1 MSDTVKRNRNSNR
14 IPALLAA
21 AGALLLFTVRGLP
34 AADLATVVSS
44 DSGPYAEALE
54 AFKAALRIPSDF
66 YDASS
71 PDFTPPEDATHVVAF
86 GARAAAVGYPPGTHL
101 VYALAPVNG
110 RSRDWHEISMLPP
123 PAEAIAAYKGLQPG
137 LKRLAVFW
145 AAYPGEAYLNELHK
159 EGEKAGITILS
170 AKLKGPDSFP
180 ERLRRLMG
188 KIDAFWL
195 MPDPVLINKNSL
207 MVLASFSCANSIP
220 FYAPTYALVQ
230 NGATASFSS
239 DFSESGRAAA
249 KAITSIYTG
258 GEQPR
263 ITYPEKP
270 LLRVNG
276 ELAAKCNW
284 PIKK

>member
-1 MSDTVKRNRNSNR
+1 MAKENNNG

-21 AGALLLFTVRGLP
+21 AGALLLFTAGELP
-34 AADLATVVSS
+34 AAELATIVSS

-54 AFKAALRIPSDF
+54 AFKAALSIPSDF

-86 GARAAAVGYPPGTHL
+86 GARAAAVGYPPGTQL

-110 RSRDWHEISMLPP
+110 RSRGWHEISMLPP

-145 AAYPGEAYLNELHK
+145 AAYPGETYLDELRK
-159 EGEKAGITILS
+159 EGEKAGITVILT
-170 AKLKGPDSFP
+170 KLKGPDSFP

-188 KIDAFWL
+188 KMDAFWL

-230 NGATASFSS
+230 NGAILKY
-239 DFSESGRAAA
+239 GRV
-249 KAITSIYTG
+249 
-258 GEQPR
+258 ER
-263 ITYPEKP
+263 
-270 LLRVNG
+270 LLRGGVEG
-276 ELAAKCNW
+276 G
-284 PIKK
+284 

>member
-1 MSDTVKRNRNSNR
+1 MSNTVKRDRNST
-14 IPALLAA
+14 PALLAA
-21 AGALLLFTVRGLP
+21 AGALLLFTAGGLP

-44 DSGPYAEALE
+44 DSGPYSEALE

-86 GARAAAVGYPPGTHL
+86 GARAAAVAYPPGTHL
-101 VYALAPVNG
+101 VCALAPVNG
-110 RSRDWHEISMLPP
+110 RSRWHEISMVPP
-123 PAEAIAAYKGLQPG
+123 PAEAVAAFKGLQPG

-145 AAYPGEAYLNELHK
+145 AAYPAEAYLDELRK
-159 EGEKAGITILS
+159 EGEKAGITVILT
-170 AKLKGPDSFP
+170 KLKGPDSFP

-188 KIDAFWL
+188 KMDAFWL

-239 DFSESGRAAA
+239 DFSESGTAAA
-249 KAITSIYTG
+249 KAITNIYKG

-263 ITYPEKP
+263 ITYPENP
-270 LLRVNG
+270 LLRVNS
-276 ELAAKCNW
+276 ELAVKCNW
-284 PIKK
+284 PIRK

>member
-1 MSDTVKRNRNSNR
+1 MRNTVKRDGNR

-21 AGALLLFTVRGLP
+21 AGALLLFTAGGLP
-34 AADLATVVSS
+34 AAELAAVVSS
-44 DSGPYAEALE
+44 GSGPYAEALE
-54 AFKAALRIPSDF
+54 AFRAALSIPYDL

-71 PDFTPPEDATHVVAF
+71 PDFTPPEDVTHIVAF
-86 GARAAAVGYPPGTHL
+86 GARAAAVGYPPGTHI

-110 RSRDWHEISMLPP
+110 RGRGWHEISMLPP

-145 AAYPGEAYLNELHK
+145 AVYPGEPYLDELHK
-159 EGEKAGITILS
+159 AGEKAGITVIPV
-170 AKLKGPDSFP
+170 KLKGPDSFP

-188 KIDAFWL
+188 KMDAFWL

-207 MVLASFSCANSIP
+207 MVLAGFSCANSIP
-220 FYAPTYALVQ
+220 FYAPTYALVR

-239 DFSESGRAAA
+239 DFSESGTAAA
-249 KAITSIYTG
+249 KAIANIYKG
-258 GEQPR
+258 EEQPQ

-276 ELAAKCNW
+276 ELAGKCNW
-284 PIKK
+284 PINK